1 MIISYTSS
9 SGHRRDTTRLIGCWV
24 ALERLTKAQEVKTF
38 SAPLLGLTT
47 ASAGTDESA
56 SPRAPSHE
64 TREREMA
71 KRLIKLKYCRAATV
85 IGTVATAVAVVGAG
99 HKWH

>member
-1 MIISYTSS
+1 M
-9 SGHRRDTTRLIGCWV
+9 
-24 ALERLTKAQEVKTF
+24 
-38 SAPLLGLTT
+38 TT
-47 ASAGTDESA
+47 AVTDKSA

-64 TREREMA
+64 TRETQMA
-71 KRLIKLKYCRAATV
+71 KRLIKLKYCRVATV